1 MVDPRPRGR
10 PARPKVGIDLRAQRE
25 AAGLS
30 MRAAAA
36 LIDVPVSTWRRW
48 ELGLFPPPAGELPR
62 ILAAIASRL
71 STPED
76 GLDLEAG

>member
-10 PARPKVGIDLRAQRE
+10 PARPVVGVDLRAQRE

-36 LIDVPVSTWRRW
+36 RVEVPVSTWRRW
-48 ELGLFPPPAGELPR
+48 ELGLFPPPPALVPQ
-62 ILAAIASRL
+62 ILALLR
-71 STPED
+71 TPED
-76 GLDLEAG
+76 GLELDVG